1 MGYKDDSD
9 SEDLA
14 KDETYINE
22 VYDQLIKESSVI
34 ESVEEIAKR
43 IEHGKKMIEAFKI
56 EDQEA
61 QDAAI
66 KTLMM
71 EQVKPEEDKVE
82 AEKQIDEM
90 LKGMRNAS
98 NSFKSMIKQ
107 MEEYKP
113 TPEELERQEKI
124 SSMLKELFQQNVI
137 KVDEEN
143 ENDEEDVKIEPK
155 TEASNDRLIKQAEKP
170 KIDYDSIDEIYG

>member
-1 MGYKDDSD
+1 MGI
-9 SEDLA
+9 EW
-14 KDETYINE
+14 
-22 VYDQLIKESSVI
+22 SSVI
-34 ESVEEIAKR
+34 ESEEEIAKR
-43 IEHGKKMIEAFKI
+43 IENGKKMIEAFKI
-56 EDQEA
+56 EKPEE

-66 KTLMM
+66 KELMG
-71 EQVKPEEDKVE
+71 EQVKPEENQEE
-82 AEKQIDEM
+82 AGKQIDEM

-107 MEEYKP
+107 MEEYEP

-143 ENDEEDVKIEPK
+143 KNVEEDVKIEPK